1 MKPHRSVRC
10 GLLWGQPP
18 GELSKLLRGCGGC
31 LRDFEA
37 LYGLRCRIRMTH
49 NLLLNY
55 GLYKKMAIYRPH
67 LATEQE
73 MTAFHSDDYINFL
86 KARCAQS
93 QSGA

>member
-1 MKPHRSVRC
+1 
-10 GLLWGQPP
+10 
-18 GELSKLLRGCGGC
+18 
-31 LRDFEA
+31 
-37 LYGLRCRIRMTH
+37 MTH